1 MNTEFKGTVGIYVR
15 VSTVEQ
21 AQEGYSIAAQKE
33 RLKAYCDAQ
42 GWDDYKF
49 YVDEGTSAKDLK
61 RPQLTQLFE
70 HIKEGKINLILV
82 YRLDRFTRSVRDLH
96 KMLEV
101 MDKHNCGFR
110 SATEVYD
117 TTSAMGRLFIT
128 IVAALAE
135 WESANSSERIKM
147 MLEKKVSDGDWV
159 GPAPYGF
166 DLSEDE
172 KLVKNKKS
180 EVILDMIQMYMSGR
194 SINSIA
200 DHLTITNDDK
210 STWYANS
217 IFRLLK
223 NPAIYGATRWVDK
236 IYENTHEGI
245 ITKEKFND
253 IQEIMKERAMHVR
266 RDIGNDYLFQGILV
280 CPSCGNRLSVN
291 RYSKPRADGTP
302 FKSAIY
308 RCGKCQKSKK
318 FLNTPGERSVLKA
331 LYDYMKVVKV
341 NQSEVKVE
349 KDVKWNNIKRDLSKI
364 ERKREKYQKGWASD
378 LISDIEFGRLM
389 EETRGVYDDL
399 KSKVEAYEP
408 VKIIGAEELEE
419 LILAFNEGFEQLTTD
434 EKKAF
439 VSQFIKEIHIES
451 KPQPPKEPHK
461 HKEGRPLLVITNVV
475 FR

>member
-1 MNTEFKGTVGIYVR
+1 
-15 VSTVEQ
+15 
-21 AQEGYSIAAQKE
+21 
-33 RLKAYCDAQ
+33 
-42 GWDDYKF
+42 
-49 YVDEGTSAKDLK
+49 
-61 RPQLTQLFE
+61 
-70 HIKEGKINLILV
+70 
-82 YRLDRFTRSVRDLH
+82 
-96 KMLEV
+96 MLEV
-101 MDKHNCGFR
+101 MDIHNCGFR

-147 MLEKKVSDGDWV
+147 MLEKKVSDGEWV

-172 KLVKNKKS
+172 KLVKNERSNVTLEIIRMYRSGKS
-180 EVILDMIQMYMSGR
+180 IH
-194 SINSIA
+194 SIA
-200 DHLTITNDDK
+200 DHLTITNDDR
-210 STWYANS
+210 STWYSNS

-223 NPAIYGATRWVDK
+223 NPALYGATRWVDK
-236 IYENTHEGI
+236 VFENTHEGI
-245 ITKEKFND
+245 ITKDEFD
-253 IQEIMKERAMHVR
+253 AIQELMKERAMHVR

-308 RCGKCQKSKK
+308 RCAKCQKLKK
-318 FLNTPGERSVLKA
+318 FINTPGERTILKA
-331 LYDYMKVVKV
+331 LYDYMKDVKV

-349 KDVKWNNIKRDLSKI
+349 KDDKWSNIKKDLSKI

-378 LISDIEFGRLM
+378 LISDNEFARLM

-399 KSKVEAYEP
+399 KSKVDAYEP
-408 VKIIGAEELEE
+408 VKLIGKEELEE
-419 LILAFNEGFEQLTTD
+419 LILTFNEGFERLSTED
-434 EKKAF
+434 KKAF
-439 VSQFIKEIHIES
+439 VSQFIKEIHIKT